1 MHPGFVVYKQLINFA
16 ENPGIMATKKEQT
29 EPKKKGR
36 KPQWTDAK
44 VEIMCKAI
52 ADGKSYKDAFT
63 IARVSKAAFYKHLS
77 EDVDFQDRVK
87 RAEQE
92 YQEWYDSQLVVDCKR
107 SLLELVRGY
116 EWDETTTESSTGKDG
131 KSVVVKTKV
140 VHKKAAPNATAIIFA
155 LCNRAPGEWS
165 NKHIQ
170 ELTGKLTTETT
181 GSGISLA
188 NVPDSLL
195 AQVIDAINGK

>member
-1 MHPGFVVYKQLINFA
+1 
-16 ENPGIMATKKEQT
+16 MATKPIPA

-44 VEIMCKAI
+44 VELMCKAI
-52 ADGKSYKDAFT
+52 AAGKSYKDAFT
-63 IARVSKAAFYKHLS
+63 AARVSKATFYAHLANDS
-77 EDVDFQDRVK
+77 DFSDRVK
-87 RAEQE
+87 MAEKE

-107 SLLELVRGY
+107 SLLELIRGY
-116 EWDETTTESSTGKDG
+116 EWDETTTESVAGKDG
-131 KSVVVKTKV
+131 KETVTKKKT
-140 VHKKAAPNATAIIFA
+140 VHKKAAPNPTAIIFA

-170 ELTGKLTTETT
+170 ELTGKIETETKP
-181 GSGISLA
+181 GITLA

>member
-1 MHPGFVVYKQLINFA
+1 MP
-16 ENPGIMATKKEQT
+16 TKTEQT

-36 KPQWTDAK
+36 KPKWTDAK

-52 ADGKSYKDAFT
+52 AAGKSYKDAFT
-63 IARVSKAAFYKHLS
+63 ATRVSKATFYAHLANDS
-77 EDVDFQDRVK
+77 DFSDRVK

-107 SLLELVRGY
+107 SLLELIRGY
-116 EWDETTTESSTGKDG
+116 EWDETTTETATGKDG
-131 KSVVVKTKV
+131 KETVTKKKT
-140 VHKKAAPNATAIIFA
+140 VHKKAAPNPTAIIFA

-170 ELTGKLTTETT
+170 ELTGKIETETKP
-181 GSGISLA
+181 GITLA
-188 NVPDSLL
+188 NVPDNLL

>member
-1 MHPGFVVYKQLINFA
+1 
-16 ENPGIMATKKEQT
+16 MAKDNGTIEQA

-52 ADGKSYKDAFT
+52 AAGKSYKDAFT
-63 IARVSKAAFYKHLS
+63 SARVSERTFYYHLR
-77 EDVDFQDRVK
+77 EDLQFSQLVK
-87 RAEQE
+87 KAEQE
-92 YQEWYDSQLVVDCKR
+92 YQEWYDSQIIVDCKR
-107 SLLELVRGY
+107 SLLELIRGY
-116 EWDETTTESSTGKDG
+116 EYDEITTETGTDLRG
-131 KSVVVKTKV
+131 KPVSKKKIT
-140 VHKKAAPNATAIIFA
+140 HKKVGPNPTAIIFA

-170 ELTGKLTTETT
+170 ELTGKIETETK
-181 GSGISLA
+181 SGISLA
-188 NVPDSLL
+188 NVPDKLL

>member
-1 MHPGFVVYKQLINFA
+1 
-16 ENPGIMATKKEQT
+16 MATKKTQN
-29 EPKKKGR
+29 EPVKRGR
-36 KPQWTDAK
+36 KPQWTAAK

-63 IARVSKAAFYKHLS
+63 AARVSKAAFYAHLAN
-77 EDVDFQDRVK
+77 DTDFMDRVK
-87 RAEQE
+87 RAEQD
-92 YQEWYDSQLVVDCKR
+92 YQQWYDSQLVVDCKR

-116 EWDETTTESSTGKDG
+116 EWEETTTESALNKDG
-131 KSVVVKTKV
+131 KMVEVKRKV
-140 VHKKAAPNATAIIFA
+140 VHKKAAPNPAAIIFA

-181 GSGISLA
+181 GSGVSLA

-195 AQVIDAINGK
+195 SQVIDAINSK